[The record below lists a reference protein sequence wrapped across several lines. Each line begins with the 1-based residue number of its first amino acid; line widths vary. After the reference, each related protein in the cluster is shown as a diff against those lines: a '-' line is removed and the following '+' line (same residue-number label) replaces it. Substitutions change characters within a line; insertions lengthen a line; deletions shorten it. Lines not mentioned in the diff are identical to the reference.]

1 MHVHGRRWPFLP
13 LDYSGRNSRSL
24 GKGHAGPDSE
34 TLFARAPDLRL
45 QDAWRSSTRRIS
57 TAGGAT
63 RISLKDCIQSAVSSP
78 DPGLTELIDLI
89 QEAQLDLELQR
100 RTTMT
105 AG

>member
-1 MHVHGRRWPFLP
+1 MAVDGHSFPWVTVGAMAARFEKADADSH
-13 LDYSGRNSRSL
+13 SG
-24 GKGHAGPDSE
+24 

-78 DPGLTELIDLI
+78 DPALTGTDRLDPG
-89 QEAQLDLELQR
+89 AQLDLELQR

>member
-1 MHVHGRRWPFLP
+1 LG
-13 LDYSGRNSRSL
+13 YSGRNSRSL
-24 GKGHAGPDSE
+24 GEGHVGPDSE

-45 QDAWRSSTRRIS
+45 QDAWRSATRRIS

-78 DPGLTELIDLI
+78 DPALAELIDLI
-89 QEAQLDLELQR
+89 QGAQLDLELQR
-100 RTTMT
+100 RTTMA